1 MLCKNF
7 TTFLA
12 MAKKPN
18 TEITIQNICVTV
30 TSYIK

>member
-1 MLCKNF
+1 MQEFHN
-7 TTFLA
+7 FLA

-18 TEITIQNICVTV
+18 TEITIQNVYVTV